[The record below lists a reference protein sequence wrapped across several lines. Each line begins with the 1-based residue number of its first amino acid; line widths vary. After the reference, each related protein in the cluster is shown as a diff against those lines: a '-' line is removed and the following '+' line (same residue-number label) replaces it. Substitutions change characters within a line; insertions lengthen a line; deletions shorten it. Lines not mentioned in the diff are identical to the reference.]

1 MTELQKTLTTMNDSL
16 NTINQ
21 LLLKE
26 RLKKADD
33 NVETMVDHR

>member
-16 NTINQ
+16 STINQ

-26 RLKKADD
+26 RLKKTDD
-33 NVETMVDHR
+33 SVETMVDHR